1 MFKGHDESSGDVP
14 GKHPLSAMELVVEL
28 EKSRAYAIT
37 ETHDRLEGWP
47 ILDCF
52 WDLRMVLV
60 VR

>member
-14 GKHPLSAMELVVEL
+14 GKQPLSALELVIEL

-47 ILDCF
+47 ILICF
-52 WDLRMVLV
+52 WDFGMVLM